1 MTVEMISHL
10 LEALMILCFGL
21 SWPLSIYKSWTSRTA
36 KGKSLYFEV
45 FIWIGYI
52 FGIANKFISYM
63 NNPDKD
69 WIFFLAWAFYFLN
82 IAEITVDMVL
92 YFRNVKLDKNRTY
105 QPIPKLKAMEDL
117 FNKDANKA
125 SKYFISTYLVNK

>member
-1 MTVEMISHL
+1 MISHL

-63 NNPDKD
+63 
-69 WIFFLAWAFYFLN
+69 
-82 IAEITVDMVL
+82 
-92 YFRNVKLDKNRTY
+92 RTTRT
-105 QPIPKLKAMEDL
+105 KTGSFSLHGL
-117 FNKDANKA
+117 
-125 SKYFISTYLVNK
+125 SIS

>member
-36 KGKSLYFEV
+36 KGKSLYF
-45 FIWIGYI
+45 
-52 FGIANKFISYM
+52 
-63 NNPDKD
+63 
-69 WIFFLAWAFYFLN
+69 FLAWAFYFLN

-92 YFRNVKLDKNRTY
+92 YFRNVKLDKKRE
-105 QPIPKLKAMEDL
+105 AE
-117 FNKDANKA
+117 NK
-125 SKYFISTYLVNK
+125 